1 MYYCVTKS
9 KHLSWLLG
17 LMYSLH
23 VRAQPFRKVCPGP
36 PTNSPTGVA
45 DDDGVAA
52 AEYDDAYYY
61 NGEGLK
67 SRGETENRF
76 VCAKKPRL
84 YTRFRL

>member
-1 MYYCVTKS
+1 M
-9 KHLSWLLG
+9 H
-17 LMYSLH
+17 SLH

-67 SRGETENRF
+67 REGGF
-76 VCAKKPRL
+76 
-84 YTRFRL
+84 Y